1 VQTFA
6 NAAART
12 AAIPTPTEGI
22 VSYLIDTNAL
32 ELYNNGWN
40 VINPS
45 SGNAIINGGFDIWQR
60 GTSFTNPAQGA
71 FLADRWRYFS
81 GSTGA
86 TRVFSRQSFTAN
98 ELNVASFGE
107 APFYFRVNQSVAGTG
122 DTFNQIQNAIEDVRT
137 FAGQTVTLS
146 FYAKTA
152 ASTTIPGVRFFQN
165 FGSGGSAEGAVTLA
179 SSLSLTTAWTRYS
192 FTATLP
198 SISGKTIGANNF
210 LGFQILLPNNAIF
223 TFDIWGV
230 QLEAGAVATPFKRN
244 APSIQAEL
252 AACQRYYEAGSHPFE
267 YRSVTINAFVTVSHR
282 VTFFKVTKR
291 VSPSVTVTRGA
302 SDNAVAGNGVMGGV
316 TNDNFVHTIGINDT
330 NFPYVGLAY
339 SWTAAAEL

>member
-22 VSYLIDTNAL
+22 VSYLNDTNAL

-40 VINPS
+40 IINPS
-45 SGNAIINGGFDIWQR
+45 SGNAIINGAFDIWQR
-60 GTSFTNPAQGA
+60 GTSFSSASLFQYT
-71 FLADRWRYFS
+71 ADRWLGNSFA
-81 GSTGA
+81 GVTA
-86 TRVFSRQSFTAN
+86 TVSRQSFSPGTAPAPGY
-98 ELNVASFGE
+98 EGE
-107 APFYFRVNQSVAGTG
+107 FFLRFNRGAGTIVG
-122 DTFNQIQNAIEDVRT
+122 SSFLTQRIEDVRT

-146 FYAKTA
+146 FFAKAATA
-152 ASTTIPGVRFFQN
+152 GTIAITFDQL
-165 FGSGGSAEGAVTLA
+165 FGSGGSSGAGGIGQNA
-179 SSLSLTTAWTRYS
+179 SITTSWNRFILT
-192 FTATLP
+192 FTIP
-198 SISGKTIGANNF
+198 SIVGKTVGSGSYLDLVFNMPALFGNNT
-210 LGFQILLPNNAIF
+210 L
-223 TFDIWGV
+223 DIWGV
-230 QLEAGAVATPFKRN
+230 QLEAGNVATPFRRN
-244 APSIQAEL
+244 APSLQAEL

-302 SDNAVAGNGVMGGV
+302 SDNAVAGNGTLGGV